1 MKKYFIESLLIVGSV
16 LFSLYIDSLIQHQ
29 NKIDLKK
36 SILSELRLTINQDL
50 NQLKNVVDVEGS
62 TLVSNQILL
71 DDYLSKT
78 KLNKKELVKH
88 FSNLKQF
95 GALSFF
101 IQSGPYSQLIQTGSL
116 ELINNKS
123 LRSNL
128 LLAYDNLNKRK
139 EFGDIMLDQFS
150 LDFGRELSPY
160 VVVSESISDSINK
173 FYKTRKV
180 DNFVVSDDY
189 YNSPKVFFFYSEYKF
204 WIEAFIDIHKNYS
217 ELLNKILVQIES
229 ELND

>member
-1 MKKYFIESLLIVGSV
+1 MKKYLIESLLIVGSV

-50 NQLKNVVDVEGS
+50 NQLKNVIDVEGS

-78 KLNKKELVKH
+78 KLNKKELAKH

-150 LDFGRELSPY
+150 LDFGRELSPHI
-160 VVVSESISDSINK
+160 VVSESISDSINK

-189 YNSPKVFFFYSEYKF
+189 YNSQKVFFFYSEYKF

-217 ELLNKILVQIES
+217 KLLNKILVQIES

>member
-1 MKKYFIESLLIVGSV
+1 MKKYLKESLLIVGSV
-16 LFSLYIDSLIQHQ
+16 LFSLYIDSLIQYE
-29 NKIDLKK
+29 NKIELKK

-50 NQLKNVVDVEGS
+50 NQLKDVVEVEES

-78 KLNKKELVKH
+78 KLNKKELVKY

-150 LDFGRELSPY
+150 LDFGRELAPY
-160 VVVSESISDSINK
+160 IVVSESISDSLKK

-180 DNFVVSDDY
+180 DNYVVSDDY
-189 YNSPKVFFFYSEYKF
+189 YNSQKVFFFYSEYKF
-204 WIEAFIDIHKNYS
+204 WIEAFIDLHNNYS
-217 ELLNKILVQIES
+217 KLLNKILVQIES

>member
-1 MKKYFIESLLIVGSV
+1 MKKYLKESLLIVGSV
-16 LFSLYIDSLIQHQ
+16 LFSLYIDSLIQYE
-29 NKIDLKK
+29 NKIELKK

-50 NQLKNVVDVEGS
+50 NQLKDVVEVEES

-78 KLNKKELVKH
+78 KLNKKELVKY

-128 LLAYDNLNKRK
+128 LLVYDNLNKRK

-150 LDFGRELSPY
+150 LDFGRELAPY
-160 VVVSESISDSINK
+160 IVVSESISDSLKK

-180 DNFVVSDDY
+180 DNYVVSDDY
-189 YNSPKVFFFYSEYKF
+189 YNSQKVFFFYSEYKF
-204 WIEAFIDIHKNYS
+204 WIEAFIDLHNNYS
-217 ELLNKILVQIES
+217 KLLNKILVQIES